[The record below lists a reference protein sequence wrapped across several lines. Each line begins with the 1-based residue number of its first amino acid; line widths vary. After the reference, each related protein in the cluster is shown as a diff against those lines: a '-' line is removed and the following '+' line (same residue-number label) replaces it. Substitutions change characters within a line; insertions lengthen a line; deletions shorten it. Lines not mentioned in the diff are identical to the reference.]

1 MSDLVLWG
9 LFLAV
14 GVGTFAMRLSFV
26 ELYGRLRIPSVL
38 SRALLY
44 VPASVLAALVLPA
57 VVYPNGQG
65 EFVLNNP
72 QIPAAIIA
80 AWVAWQTR
88 NTVLTLAVGM
98 GGCGCS
104 SIWDGDVSIRLSQV
118 CDVIRDKAVCTV

>member
-1 MSDLVLWG
+1 MSDLALWG
-9 LFLAV
+9 MFLAV
-14 GVGTFAMRLSFV
+14 GLGTFAMRLSFV

-44 VPASVLAALVLPA
+44 VPASVLAALVLPT

-88 NTVLTLAVGM
+88 NTLLTLAVGM
-98 GGCGCS
+98 GGLWLFKFFG
-104 SIWDGDVSIRLSQV
+104 L
-118 CDVIRDKAVCTV
+118 

>member
-1 MSDLVLWG
+1 MNDLALWG
-9 LFLAV
+9 MFLAV
-14 GVGTFAMRLSFV
+14 GLGTFAMRLSFV
-26 ELYGRLRIPSVL
+26 ELYGRLRIPALL

-44 VPASVLAALVLPA
+44 VPVSVLAALVLPA
-57 VVYPNGQG
+57 VVYPNGQS

-98 GGCGCS
+98 GGVWLFKFIG
-104 SIWDGDVSIRLSQV
+104 L
-118 CDVIRDKAVCTV
+118 